1 MAINKQ
7 IWTRKGSSA
16 SSTDTSGTATLIA
29 PDVPERESERKVQTI
44 PTLVEQPDP
53 AIDEK
58 SRGSASQT
66 EELIQIGIALSAQ
79 RDLDSLLRMILQ
91 KAREITKADAG
102 SLYLIEEFGTER
114 RLRFKLTQNDSVD
127 FRSEEVSLPL
137 TQASMAGYT
146 ALHGEAINLR
156 DAYHIPRGKPYS
168 FNDAFDRKSGYRT
181 RSMLTLPM
189 RNARGEILG
198 VLQLINRKR
207 RFEARLANPLQSR
220 REVEPFPQSAVRLAS
235 SLASQAAVAYEN
247 SKLYKEIQALFEG
260 LVTASVTAI
269 EQRDPATY
277 GHSSRVAILTMGLA
291 DAVNAVT
298 TGAYANVH
306 FTAEQ
311 MREIR
316 YATLLHDFGK
326 VGVREEVL
334 VKEKKLYPSQL
345 EMIRF
350 RFGLMRRELETE
362 THRRKTEMLLNGGQ
376 NATTEVLEA
385 MDQELA
391 EQILHLED
399 DLRFILKVNEPSLL
413 PTGAFDRV
421 AEVAKRTYSDLDGK
435 RQPCL
440 TEREIQ
446 LLSIPKGS
454 LDEDERRQI
463 ESHVDHT
470 HKFLSQIP
478 WTRELAEIPSIA
490 RAHHE
495 KLNGSGY
502 PRGLK
507 DAEIPLASK
516 MMSICDIFDALHA
529 ADRPY
534 KAAVPL
540 ERALRILEECV
551 RDNQLDAELFRLFVE
566 AKVYELTEK

>member
-1 MAINKQ
+1 MPTNKLWNQ
-7 IWTRKGSSA
+7 KGPSAPSTTSS
-16 SSTDTSGTATLIA
+16 SVS
-29 PDVPERESERKVQTI
+29 
-44 PTLVEQPDP
+44 TLVAPEQPENGSEHKLHTVPSP
-53 AIDEK
+53 ASHRETGASAK
-58 SRGSASQT
+58 ASRSAHQT

-79 RDLDSLLRMILQ
+79 RDLDSLLRLILQ

-102 SLYLIEEFGTER
+102 SLYLIEEVNYER
-114 RLRFKLTQNDSVD
+114 RLHFKLTQNDSVE

-146 ALHGEAINLR
+146 ALTGEAINLR
-156 DAYHIPRGKPYS
+156 DAYHVPRGNPYS

-189 RNARGEILG
+189 CNARGEILG

-207 RFEARLANPLQSR
+207 KFEVRLSNPLQSR
-220 REVEPFPQSAVRLAS
+220 REVEPFPASAVRLAS

-277 GHSSRVAILTMGLA
+277 GHSSRVSVLTEGLA
-291 DAVNAVT
+291 EAVNAVT
-298 TGAYANVH
+298 TGPYAGVH
-306 FTAEQ
+306 FTPEQ

-334 VKEKKLYPSQL
+334 IKEKKLYPPQL
-345 EMIRF
+345 EMVRF
-350 RFGLMRRELETE
+350 RFGLMRRELETDL
-362 THRRKTEMLLNGGQ
+362 HRRKTDALINGGDA
-376 NATTEVLEA
+376 ATTEALEA
-385 MDQELA
+385 MDQELVDPIHVLDA
-391 EQILHLED
+391 

-421 AEVAKRTYSDLDGK
+421 AEIAKRRYTDLEGK

-454 LDEDERRQI
+454 LDDNERRQI

-478 WTRELAEIPSIA
+478 WTRELSEIPSIA

-507 DAEIPLASK
+507 EPEIPLASK

-529 ADRPY
+529 ADPPY

-540 ERALRILEECV
+540 ERAPRILEECV

-566 AKVYELTEK
+566 AKVYERTEK